1 MAVERTNPWIPG
13 WVGGRNNRARAKIIR
28 SKTSKPTK
36 GGKAM
41 KVLIFLIILVAIFG
55 SNSNDTATPAS
66 PKPRKLSR
74 KERKRIQKARDRAE
88 MDAWEDMIMY
98 MEVFSDD

>member
-1 MAVERTNPWIPG
+1 
-13 WVGGRNNRARAKIIR
+13 
-28 SKTSKPTK
+28 
-36 GGKAM
+36 M

-55 SNSNDTATPAS
+55 SNSNDTKTPA
-66 PKPRKLSR
+66 PPQPRKLSR
-74 KERKRIQKARDRAE
+74 KERKHIQKARDRAE